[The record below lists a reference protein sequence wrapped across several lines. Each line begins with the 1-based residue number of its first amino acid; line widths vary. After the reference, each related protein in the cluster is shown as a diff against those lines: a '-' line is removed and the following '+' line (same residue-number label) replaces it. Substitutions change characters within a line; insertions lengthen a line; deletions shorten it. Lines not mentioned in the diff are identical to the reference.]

1 VSSKVLKRE
10 GITGSEAMIVMILK
24 FINLQRETQRSF
36 GKLRMT
42 QRYFGELRMAR
53 RNTEEY

>member
-1 VSSKVLKRE
+1 
-10 GITGSEAMIVMILK
+10 MIVMILK